1 MIFDMA
7 KRLFLTLA
15 FFLHIPT
22 ILLKNENVLK
32 G

>member
-1 MIFDMA
+1 MICDMA
-7 KRLFLTLA
+7 KWLSLTLA
-15 FFLHIPT
+15 FFLHILT